1 MDGAAQARKI
11 PVPIANPLA
20 ARVGLKTDAGEGAHP
35 RLVAVKLSHLRITG
49 ARIGFLPNEE
59 DLVDR
64 AQGVELQFII
74 GVLPGDKQ
82 FDIIVLIDQR
92 IPLGQGRLDKGFF
105 DPVPDIETVVIPQN
119 RGARVMNPRLPVD
132 EIRKAGRT
140 GGVLP
145 TRFIQAAINLG
156 RRVRAIGGVVG
167 NGGLRPRKRPG
178 S

>member
-74 GVLPGDKQ
+74 GVLPGDK
-82 FDIIVLIDQR
+82 
-92 IPLGQGRLDKGFF
+92 
-105 DPVPDIETVVIPQN
+105 
-119 RGARVMNPRLPVD
+119 
-132 EIRKAGRT
+132 
-140 GGVLP
+140 
-145 TRFIQAAINLG
+145 
-156 RRVRAIGGVVG
+156 
-167 NGGLRPRKRPG
+167 
-178 S
+178 